1 MSDNVH
7 GSDEKLNGM
16 TKSHVSTTWGMGRAS
31 SDLSTSP
38 GSVRLIGSSLS
49 NQGRVEIYHN
59 FEWGTVCD
67 DLFDITDAIV
77 VCRQLGYSGAVSV
90 YPKAHFGQ
98 GTGEIWMDSVSC
110 SGTESSL
117 GNCSF
122 FDWGITNCDH
132 SEDVGVSCSTRT
144 TSNKFGDIRL
154 VDGPSSKEGRLEM
167 FDGTQWGTVCDDGFS
182 DSEAR
187 VVCRQLGY
195 STSNSKARG
204 NSYYGYAKGR
214 IVLEDVDCYGDE
226 SRLLSCFHDRLG
238 RSDCSHFEDVGVKC
252 SDSSF
257 AATIAVAVV
266 IPLVIISIFIVV
278 VAVLCRRSRARS
290 STATTVTSAGGVQQ
304 PVVVVAEQQ
313 AGLTAGPQPSFQPYP
328 SSQSYNNSQH
338 YPSRQPHPLQQHYL
352 SPHFPKQANKPAVQ
366 PPPYEMSVQHPTK
379 VAMYRPPQ
387 PYGYRPET
395 GDEFPSQ
402 K

>member
-1 MSDNVH
+1 M
-7 GSDEKLNGM
+7 
-16 TKSHVSTTWGMGRAS
+16 
-31 SDLSTSP
+31 
-38 GSVRLIGSSLS
+38 I
-49 NQGRVEIYHN
+49 
-59 FEWGTVCD
+59 VCVL
-67 DLFDITDAIV
+67 LFMA
-77 VCRQLGYSGAVSV
+77 G
-90 YPKAHFGQ
+90 
-98 GTGEIWMDSVSC
+98 
-110 SGTESSL
+110 
-117 GNCSF
+117 
-122 FDWGITNCDH
+122 
-132 SEDVGVSCSTRT
+132 
-144 TSNKFGDIRL
+144 
-154 VDGPSSKEGRLEM
+154 
-167 FDGTQWGTVCDDGFS
+167 
-182 DSEAR
+182 
-187 VVCRQLGY
+187 
-195 STSNSKARG
+195 
-204 NSYYGYAKGR
+204 
-214 IVLEDVDCYGDE
+214 
-226 SRLLSCFHDRLG
+226 
-238 RSDCSHFEDVGVKC
+238 
-252 SDSSF
+252 F